1 VAETNQALKKAHR
14 TKSKKRM
21 IRGLLWTVGGIIVT
35 ALTYAF
41 ASQLGGT
48 YFIFY
53 GAIIFGLID
62 FFVGLTGWIADR

>member
-1 VAETNQALKKAHR
+1 
-14 TKSKKRM
+14 M